1 MLPPL
6 TSANSMRAQIKTSP
20 VSNYVARG
28 EAISSQGGRKSG
40 EKARH
45 GEAAAAAGESWAR
58 CPHGRGRPS
67 ASAMGTVVPAAASSA
82 VLPADTHIQL
92 PEERLQLVSVLE
104 LRAEFLVQVCIHLL
118 QKLLSILSVLLK
130 LQKGKDSCERLKH
143 GADSPW
149 SSATRT
155 CSGHLDTQNMW
166 RKARDHYFPC
176 SGHQIEGNNNQEL
189 LIPCRAVKSHLS
201 LPSVLFHWDSI
212 TTVCGAS
219 TARARRRQSQAL
231 PHTNHPLGQL
241 FWQIP
246 TKGTAWA
253 GHHGSALARDSSG
266 GEHTQAVGE
275 ESSPTCSPAEP
286 PWLSDAIYPADIC
299 LPHSAGTLSPCAGL
313 QLCWWQ
319 L

>member
-28 EAISSQGGRKSG
+28 EAISSQGGRKSE
-40 EKARH
+40 EKAGH

-58 CPHGRGRPS
+58 CPHGWGRPS
-67 ASAMGTVVPAAASSA
+67 ASAMGTVVPAAASPA

-143 GADSPW
+143 GADPPW

-176 SGHQIEGNNNQEL
+176 SGRQIEGNNNQEP

-201 LPSVLFHWDSI
+201 LPSVLFH
-212 TTVCGAS
+212 
-219 TARARRRQSQAL
+219 
-231 PHTNHPLGQL
+231 
-241 FWQIP
+241 
-246 TKGTAWA
+246 
-253 GHHGSALARDSSG
+253 
-266 GEHTQAVGE
+266 
-275 ESSPTCSPAEP
+275 
-286 PWLSDAIYPADIC
+286 
-299 LPHSAGTLSPCAGL
+299 
-313 QLCWWQ
+313 
-319 L
+319 